1 MMKEVNTLMMVLTS
15 LFAKYRDK
23 ERRFE
28 MIHKKKFLS
37 GLVALAAVFF
47 IALPVSAHVT
57 VNPSQSTTE
66 AWETYQ
72 VRIPVEK
79 DVDTTKVTI
88 KIPENVEYKMYE
100 PVAGWKTTTTTD
112 DNDKVVT
119 ITWEAESEET
129 AIKAGQ
135 YREFTFRAQNPKEAG
150 DIAWDAFQ
158 YYADGSIVEWTG
170 DSDSEL
176 PHSITSIAKSN
187 VSVDSHGH
195 SHGTDEAT
203 DDDTTDD
210 HHATDEDTEHSHE
223 GTNVNTILL
232 IIAIVLSVVAIVL
245 TFIRKK

>member
-1 MMKEVNTLMMVLTS
+1 
-15 LFAKYRDK
+15 
-23 ERRFE
+23 
-28 MIHKKKFLS
+28 MIHNKKLLS
-37 GLVALAAVFF
+37 VLVAFAAVFF

-79 DVDTTKVTI
+79 NVDTTKVTI
-88 KIPENVEYKMYE
+88 KIPENVEFKMYA
-100 PVAGWKTTTTTD
+100 PVDGWKTTTTTD
-112 DNDKVVT
+112 DNGKVATV
-119 ITWEAESEET
+119 TWEAESEDT

-135 YREFTFRAQNPKEAG
+135 YRDFTFRAQNPKEPG

-176 PHSITSIAKSN
+176 PHSITSIAQSN
-187 VSVDSHGH
+187 ETVDSHGH

-203 DDDTTDD
+203 DDTADD
-210 HHATDEDTEHSHE
+210 HHASDEDTEHAHE
-223 GTNVNTILL
+223 GTNVNMILS
-232 IIAIVLSVVAIVL
+232 IIAIVLSVVAIGL

>member
-1 MMKEVNTLMMVLTS
+1 MKSEKSKGDL
-15 LFAKYRDK
+15 K
-23 ERRFE
+23 
-28 MIHKKKFLS
+28 MIHNKKLLS
-37 GLVALAAVFF
+37 VLVAFAAVFF

-57 VNPSQSTTE
+57 VNPTQSTTE
-66 AWETYQ
+66 AWETYE

-79 DVDTTKVTI
+79 DIATTKVTI

-112 DNDKVVT
+112 DNDKVATV
-119 ITWEAESEET
+119 TWEADSEET
-129 AIKAGQ
+129 AIKPGE
-135 YREFTFRAQNPKEAG
+135 YRVFTFRAQNPKEPG

-170 DSDSEL
+170 DSDAEL
-176 PHSITSIAKSN
+176 PHSITSIAQSN
-187 VSVDSHGH
+187 ATVDSHGH

-203 DDDTTDD
+203 DDTADD

-223 GTNVNTILL
+223 GTNTNTILS

-245 TFIRKK
+245 TFIRKKIRS

>member
-1 MMKEVNTLMMVLTS
+1 MQNCRNKEG
-15 LFAKYRDK
+15 
-23 ERRFE
+23 RFE

-66 AWETYQ
+66 AWETYT

-88 KIPENVEYKMYE
+88 KIPDNVEFKMYE
-100 PVAGWKTTTTTD
+100 PVDGWKTTTTTD
-112 DNDKVVT
+112 DNDKVATV
-119 ITWEAESEET
+119 TWEAESEET

-135 YREFTFRAQNPKEAG
+135 YRDFTFRAQNPKEPG

-170 DSDSEL
+170 DSDAEL
-176 PHSITSIAKSN
+176 PHSITSIAQSN
-187 VSVDSHGH
+187 ETVDSHGH
-195 SHGTDEAT
+195 STKT
-203 DDDTTDD
+203 DDAAVDQQEDKD
-210 HHATDEDTEHSHE
+210 AEHANE
-223 GTNVNTILL
+223 GTNINTILS
-232 IIAIVLSVVAIVL
+232 IIAIVLSLAAIVI
-245 TFIRKK
+245 TFIRKNKN

>member
-1 MMKEVNTLMMVLTS
+1 MLTS
-15 LFAKYRDK
+15 LYGNSKKGKGDLK
-23 ERRFE
+23 
-28 MIHKKKFLS
+28 MIHHKKLLS
-37 GLVALAAVFF
+37 VLVAFAAVFI

-66 AWETYQ
+66 AWEVYQ
-72 VRIPVEK
+72 VRVPVEK
-79 DVDTTKVTI
+79 NVDTTKVTI

-100 PVAGWKTTTTTD
+100 PVDGWKTTTTTD

-119 ITWEAESEET
+119 VTWEAESEET
-129 AIKAGQ
+129 AIKAGE
-135 YREFTFRAQNPKEAG
+135 YREFTFRAQNPKEPG
-150 DIAWDAFQ
+150 DIVWDAFQ

-170 DSDSEL
+170 DSGAEL

-203 DDDTTDD
+203 DD

-223 GTNVNTILL
+223 LTNVNTILS